1 MDGVK
6 TDLRDHFRTVRLAM
20 DREDVDAKSQIICA
34 KLVVEIGKK
43 KLKNLL
49 AYQSITK
56 LNEVDIQSFLAGL
69 ESIAVDL
76 LNADPDQSLPGK
88 KYDVILVPCLAFD
101 KDSYRLGWG
110 GGFYD
115 RLLATQPQSL
125 KIGLCFQNGFVED
138 GLPHE
143 PHDVPLDKIITEI

>member
-1 MDGVK
+1 
-6 TDLRDHFRTVRLAM
+6 M
-20 DREDVDAKSQIICA
+20 DREDVDAKSRIICT
-34 KLVVEIGKK
+34 KLDEEIGKN
-43 KLKNLL
+43 KLNNLL

-56 LNEVDIQSFLAGL
+56 LNEVDIRSFLAGL
-69 ESIAVDL
+69 ENIDVDL
-76 LNADPDQSLPGK
+76 LSADPGQPLPGK

-115 RLLATQPQSL
+115 QLLATQPQAL
-125 KIGLCFQNGFVED
+125 KIGLCFENGFVED

-143 PHDVPLDKIITEI
+143 PHDIPLDKVITEI